1 LQDRIRIRS
10 VEVLSD
16 EWAVLKKTVFDYQRS
31 DGTWEMQIR
40 QTYDRGD
47 GAVILVDTDKLTS
60 YFRHISQSSMGLDI
74 ADINNDGLQDIL
86 FTGNMVP
93 ARLYLNKG
101 NLKFEDIT
109 EKAGVEG
116 MGRWARGVSIIDIN
130 NDGLMDLYIC
140 NTIYKDSLR
149 RRNILYVNQGIDKEG
164 IPHFKDMAAEYGLDI
179 HVQST
184 MASFFDYDNDGRPD
198 LFVANGAVYVI
209 AALRGEAYPYH
220 EKNQLFH
227 NEGNSHFA
235 ETSQLGG
242 PAFQQS
248 EVSRGAAFGDVDN
261 DGDIDIVLSNNN
273 GPTRLLLNQMD
284 SSHYWLKVR
293 LEGTQS
299 NREGVGARVGLFT
312 KGHRPQWRYA
322 HRDGSYLSASD
333 VAVHFGLGQNPIID
347 ALVVEW
353 PSKRNEVWNGI
364 KANKS
369 IDLREG
375 SGKPYRAQNTLDALG
390 GQG

>member
-1 LQDRIRIRS
+1 MGVTAGDFDNDGDEDLFITH
-10 VEVLSD
+10 LSNEMHTLYQND
-16 EWAVLKKTVFDYQRS
+16 GKANFADVTAVS
-31 DGTWEMQIR
+31 G
-40 QTYDRGD
+40 
-47 GAVILVDTDKLTS
+47 LTS
-60 YFRHISQSSMGLDI
+60 MKT
-74 ADINNDGLQDIL
+74 
-86 FTGNMVP
+86 FTGF
-93 ARLYLNKG
+93 G
-101 NLKFEDIT
+101 T
-109 EKAGVEG
+109 
-116 MGRWARGVSIIDIN
+116 RW
-130 NDGLMDLYIC
+130 
-140 NTIYKDSLR
+140 
-149 RRNILYVNQGIDKEG
+149 
-164 IPHFKDMAAEYGLDI
+164 
-179 HVQST
+179 
-184 MASFFDYDNDGRPD
+184 FDYDNDGRLD
-198 LFVANGAVYVI
+198 LFVANGAVYVV

-261 DGDIDIVLSNNN
+261 DGDVDIVLSNNN

-284 SSHYWLKVR
+284 SSNHWLRIR

-299 NREGVGARVGLFT
+299 NREGVGARVGLFR
-312 KGHRPQWRYA
+312 KGHRPQWRYV

-333 VAVHFGLGQNPIID
+333 VVVHFGLGQNPNID

-353 PSKRNEVWNGI
+353 PSKRKEMWKEI
-364 KANKS
+364 KAGKP

-390 GQG
+390 RG